1 MTEQIG
7 KVSVGQAEVV
17 ELLLALFSRGH
28 RLLVGAPGLA
38 RTLLV
43 GPVSQV
49 LHLSFKRT
57 QFLPEK
63 LEKAPAG

>member
-7 KVSVGQAEVV
+7 KVSVGQAQVV
-17 ELLLALFSRGH
+17 ELLLALFSRGRH
-28 RLLVGAPGLA
+28 LLVGAPGLA

-43 GPVSQV
+43 SPVSQV

-57 QFLPEK
+57 QFLPEN
-63 LEKAPAG
+63 LEKSPAG